1 MSSKSTDRQR
11 DEIMQRYHNG
21 EINQKEMY
29 RQIKEVRKPLSESLK
44 EIWQEGKYWIMGV
57 LAVVALL
64 IIGGGLFRVATGGDF
79 IPDTTE
85 TAEQRESR
93 LYRCAEVYGT
103 NPTYSQ
109 QIDNDSRGVC
119 KGFTE
124 KEIEAVKLKQ

>member
-1 MSSKSTDRQR
+1 MSKKSTDDQYN
-11 DEIMQRYHNG
+11 EIVQSYHNG
-21 EINQKEMY
+21 EISQKEMY
-29 RQIKEVRKPLSESLK
+29 RQTKEVKKPASESLK

-57 LAVVALL
+57 LAVVLLL
-64 IIGGGLFRVATGGDF
+64 IIGGGIFRVATGGDF
-79 IPDTTE
+79 IPDNTE

-109 QIDNDSRGVC
+109 QIDGDDRDVC

-124 KEIEAVKLKQ
+124 QEIEAVKQR